1 MARYQ
6 ARDIEVLSGLDP
18 VRKRPGMYTD
28 TQFPDH
34 LAQEVI
40 DNSVDEAL
48 AGSAKLLR
56 VTLHEDGSLEVE
68 DDGRGMP
75 VDSHP
80 ELERPGAEV
89 ILSTL
94 HAGAKFSGRNYRHAG
109 GLHGVGVSVVNALS
123 SKLDV
128 WIKRQGQEFHLGF
141 ANGELAQELQPVGS
155 VGARNTGTRLR
166 FLPDPQY
173 FENSHF
179 RPEHLS
185 AVLRAKALLCPGL
198 LARFETP
205 DGESAQWCYEDG
217 LGQFM
222 AEALGDAG
230 TLPDPALRGHCTNGS
245 DSAEWI
251 FCWTPGLG
259 SGLSESYVNLIP
271 TPAGGTHVG
280 MLRSGLAQ
288 AARSFAESRG
298 LIPRGVRLTPEDIWN
313 GISYVFS
320 YKTEQPQFSG
330 QTKEKFTGKVTDS
343 SLPAQIASEFSAWLG
358 QHVRQGEE
366 LARMW
371 IEAARKRS
379 SQAQKVARKK
389 AVSGPTLPG
398 KLADCSEPGKAGSEL
413 FLVEGDSAGGSARQ
427 ARDRAY
433 QAILPLRGKIL
444 NTWDVSPETALESQE
459 VRDIVLAIGIAPG
472 ETDLDGLRYGRI
484 CILADAD
491 SDGLHIATLLCALFL
506 RHFPALV
513 EAGHLHVAMPPLYRI
528 DIGKEVHYALDNE
541 ERDRILAAARENAR
555 PVVLRFKGLGEM
567 DPAQLR
573 EAAMDPKTRRLV
585 RLRSEHD
592 DDTLDT
598 LNRLLGRGNAAARR
612 TWLEKSGHLA
622 EL

>member
-330 QTKEKFTGKVTDS
+330 QTKEKFTGEGHRLLAPRTDRKRV
-343 SLPAQIASEFSAWLG
+343 L
-358 QHVRQGEE
+358 R
-366 LARMW
+366 LARPARAPGRGTGTDVDRGRPQ
-371 IEAARKRS
+371 EEQPGTEGGAQEGRVRPDLARK
-379 SQAQKVARKK
+379 ARGLLRTRKSRIRT
-389 AVSGPTLPG
+389 VPG
-398 KLADCSEPGKAGSEL
+398 
-413 FLVEGDSAGGSARQ
+413 
-427 ARDRAY
+427 
-433 QAILPLRGKIL
+433 RGRFCRRL
-444 NTWDVSPETALESQE
+444 
-459 VRDIVLAIGIAPG
+459 GAPG
-472 ETDLDGLRYGRI
+472 
-484 CILADAD
+484 A
-491 SDGLHIATLLCALFL
+491 
-506 RHFPALV
+506 
-513 EAGHLHVAMPPLYRI
+513 
-528 DIGKEVHYALDNE
+528 
-541 ERDRILAAARENAR
+541 
-555 PVVLRFKGLGEM
+555 
-567 DPAQLR
+567 
-573 EAAMDPKTRRLV
+573 
-585 RLRSEHD
+585 
-592 DDTLDT
+592 
-598 LNRLLGRGNAAARR
+598 
-612 TWLEKSGHLA
+612 
-622 EL
+622 